1 MDSLWIGVFSGSADD
16 ADSVIREISKFI
28 GDKFHREEVR
38 DERIE
43 RLPEKSTDWLQHQA
57 SKARVNIIVK
67 RAPQSVIIA
76 EGDRITVSLMTTLI
90 WEELERVEQEEHFIS
105 KVQWQWRDFA
115 GVFQNYSHSTNW
127 RIEKA
132 FQKKDDVVFLS
143 SEEGNQMVDFV
154 KMMEHSL
161 EQPFTVTEV
170 KRQDF
175 QKEGVAFTIQ
185 CMR

>member
-1 MDSLWIGVFSGSADD
+1 MFSGSDDD
-16 ADSVIREISKFI
+16 AASVIREISKLI
-28 GDKFHREEVR
+28 GDKFHREEVK
-38 DERIE
+38 DERIV

-57 SKARVNIIVK
+57 SKAQVNIVVK
-67 RAPQSVIIA
+67 RSPRSVIII
-76 EGDRITVSLMTTLI
+76 EGDQIAVSLMTTLV

-105 KVQWQWRDFA
+105 KVQWQWRDFV

-170 KRQDF
+170 KRKDV